1 MNQNL
6 QRQIEISA
14 LAAIV
19 VVALYHFLFI
29 SPQKNLDGLE
39 YKGWHRGDY
48 VLITSR
54 SLTRAKPSGLPFFEY
69 SWCRIEEVS
78 DGCLK
83 VRTFYGT
90 DDGDARNDSMTNPSR
105 LGEDGASNIDFEKI
119 RNIIEWPKSY
129 GPKRPIWIF

>member
-1 MNQNL
+1 MSSLRNQ
-6 QRQIEISA
+6 IG
-14 LAAIV
+14 LAALV
-19 VVALYHFLFI
+19 AFAVVALYHFLFI
-29 SPQKNLDGLE
+29 SPQKSPDGLE
-39 YKGWHRGDY
+39 YKGWHKGDY
-48 VLITSR
+48 VIITSR

-90 DDGDARNDSMTNPSR
+90 DDGDTRNDSMTNPTQC
-105 LGEDGASNIDFEKI
+105 GEDGASNIDFEKI
-119 RNIIEWPKSY
+119 RNIIEWPKTY

>member
-6 QRQIEISA
+6 KREIEISA
-14 LAAIV
+14 LAAIA

-29 SPQKNLDGLE
+29 SSQKTLDGLE
-39 YKGWHRGDY
+39 YKGWHKGDY
-48 VLITSR
+48 VIITSR
-54 SLTRAKPSGLPFFEY
+54 SSTRTKPGGLPFFEY

-90 DDGDARNDSMTNPSR
+90 DDGDTRNDSMTNPTR

-119 RNIIEWPKSY
+119 RNIIEWPKTY